1 MNPCL
6 PLFGLLLLS
15 TPALGQGAEM
25 PNLIEKVPPLS
36 NGVYGVGVGIGAG
49 DPTGLS
55 FALRTESLLTVSS
68 MVGWDFK
75 EQEFHV
81 HVDNQFPVAEIQPP
95 ESVLALTFFA
105 GIGAT
110 LDFGDDAGIGARIPL
125 VAGLSFDKPMEVFV
139 ELVPVVGVLPAI
151 EMNMQATMGLRG
163 WFQPKKQR

>member
-1 MNPCL
+1 M
-6 PLFGLLLLS
+6 LS
-15 TPALGQGAEM
+15 TPAAGQGAEL

-75 EQEFHV
+75 YQEFHV

-95 ESVLALTFFA
+95 ESVLALTFFT

-110 LDFGDDAGIGARIPL
+110 VDFGDDAGIGARIPL
-125 VAGLSFDKPMEVFV
+125 VAALSIDKPIEVFV
-139 ELVPVVGVLPAI
+139 EVVPVVSVLPAI
-151 EMNMQATMGLRG
+151 ELNMQATMGLRS
-163 WFQPKKQR
+163 WFQPKKKQ